1 LRAHCRD
8 AVCLFQAKAAVSR
21 AMKTRAFGRPCLC
34 LVLMLP
40 LLTGLGGCE
49 RMKTIGFDAQGAF
62 GSVSLIDRC
71 ADMMRRA
78 LPASGLEISD
88 QKVSA
93 DMSTATVEVSGV
105 RSGVPEGGPYA
116 RDVAVQCD
124 FQSGILTGF
133 RWTRGPLLAA
143 SAAPAR

>member
-1 LRAHCRD
+1 
-8 AVCLFQAKAAVSR
+8 
-21 AMKTRAFGRPCLC
+21 MKFYAFGQPRL
-34 LVLMLP
+34 LLLAMLP
-40 LLTGLGGCE
+40 LLTGLAGCE

-88 QKVSA
+88 QKVNV
-93 DMSTATVEVSGV
+93 DMNSSTVEISGV
-105 RSGVPEGGPYA
+105 RSGVPEGGLYA
-116 RDVAVQCD
+116 RDVAAQCE

-133 RWTRGPLLAA
+133 RWTRGPLRAA